1 MIQGT
6 DLYASLQPLLRSADQ
21 VACEFDQHKRVD
33 FLAQAL
39 REEHPDMAEASS
51 RDIARL
57 FVDFEA
63 APR

>member
-6 DLYASLQPLLRSADQ
+6 DEYARVQPTLRAADQ

-33 FLAQAL
+33 YLAQVV
-39 REEHPDMAEASS
+39 REEIPGIDYQRS

-63 APR
+63 SP